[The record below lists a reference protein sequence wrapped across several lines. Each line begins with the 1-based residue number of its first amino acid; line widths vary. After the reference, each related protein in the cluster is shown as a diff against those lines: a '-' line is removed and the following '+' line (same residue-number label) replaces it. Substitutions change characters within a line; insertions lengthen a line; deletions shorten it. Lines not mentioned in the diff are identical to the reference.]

1 MSTKFFNN
9 IDATLLDKFHGIASA
24 MANFDIFHAVVGYF
38 RSSGYFK
45 LRRELDS
52 THEIKILV
60 GINIDNLFRQ
70 AQAAGKMFFGDRE
83 ASLEQYCDDFL
94 RDVRQ
99 SDYSGEVDE
108 GIRQFCEDIASKRL
122 ELRIHPT
129 RDLHAKFYLCLPQ
142 QHSEHSDGWVIMGSS
157 NISDQG
163 LGATEPPRYELNVAM
178 KDYDDV
184 AYCEAEFQRL
194 WAEAMPITFADVERM
209 MGKTHL
215 APDAQQPTPYE
226 LYMRMLIDH
235 FGNQVEDDFVPLL
248 PEGYSDLTYQRDA
261 VVQGYDIMLRHNGCF
276 IADVVGLGKTVVAA
290 MIAQR
295 FIAANGDNTRILVI
309 YPPSVQSNWT
319 DTFDDFRIKNK
330 YTRFITNGS
339 LDKII
344 DGNNYDTPPYYDL
357 VIVDEA
363 HNFRHDSNCN
373 YDLLQRI
380 TKSPRVNKGNVR
392 GGKKVLLLSA
402 TPFNNTPED
411 IKNQLLLFQDTARCT
426 LDGVS
431 NIADTFA
438 PWIKEFKSL
447 MSQRRVLTPEM
458 LTSRI
463 DAINQE
469 LRHTV
474 LEKVMVRRTRSNIQH
489 EPRYSGEIHFPQLLD
504 PEDRTYQMSPDVLM
518 LFVDTYKKL
527 IDTPTSN
534 LREEKPDM
542 FDGSGLRYARYRA
555 VEYCPKYNVPSG
567 QRASQLAE
575 ALAGIYRT
583 HMVKRL
589 ESSFDA
595 FKKSLHTLFAATEGM
610 IKMFSEDKVIIAP
623 DLNVKKL
630 QADGMELDEI
640 LELAMAKGFDPDE
653 ITFHA
658 SDFKP
663 EFLPMLE
670 YDANLLRGLCQRW
683 DKVDADPKLDLF
695 VEMLQG
701 ELFDPQRNQ
710 EGKLV
715 VFSESVDTVNYLTEQ
730 LRQRL
735 HRTDILSVCARDR
748 NRKREDIRANFD
760 ANYKGER
767 RNDYNIIITSDV
779 LAEGINLHRANV
791 IVNYDS
797 PWNATRLMQRIG
809 RVNRIGSTAK
819 AIYNYM
825 FYPSDPGDA
834 IISLKKNSL
843 IKLQSF
849 HSALGEDTRIY
860 SHDEIVQEFRLF
872 NSDVRDDTDRSLELL
887 AEVRTLHDANPALY
901 RKIKMLPPK
910 SRCARHG
917 TQASLPATDNAS
929 ERHNARSANNPTQE
943 RSGGCDPRKQT
954 PHSFAVWGQPTTG
967 IVRLGETRP
976 QTIAYLSS
984 PNKKAFYL
992 VGEHVRELSF
1002 LEAVDIF
1009 RAEPTEKAV
1018 PFGDAEPTHYAQVRS
1033 ALTLYVAEQQRE
1045 HQEERPKIGGRDN
1058 DAKKAAAFLREV
1070 RPSMPDDEARAVAD
1084 RLKQMV
1090 ERGTYNQL
1098 ADALNRMSRKHKK
1111 EPIPIIKIVEQLED
1125 LDTRYSQ
1132 PQPSQPTA
1140 SHIANTTAEIILSE
1154 TFIFSHE

>member
-9 IDATLLDKFHGIASA
+9 IESTLMDKFHGIASA

-45 LRRELDS
+45 LRQELDA
-52 THEIKILV
+52 TQEIKILV

-70 AQAAGKMFFGDRE
+70 SQAAGKLFFGDKE
-83 ASLEQYCDDFL
+83 VSLEQYCEDFL
-94 RDVRQ
+94 RDVYQ
-99 SDYSGEVDE
+99 SEYSSEVDE
-108 GIRQFCEDIASKRL
+108 GIRQFCTDISEGRL
-122 ELRIHPT
+122 QLRIHPT
-129 RDLHAKFYLCLPQ
+129 KDLHAKFYLCLPKN
-142 QHSEHSDGWVIMGSS
+142 HSEHSDGWVIMGSS
-157 NISDQG
+157 NLSAQG
-163 LGATEPPRYELNVAM
+163 LGTTEPPRYELNVAM

-184 AYCEAEFQRL
+184 HYCEEQFQQL
-194 WAEAMPITFADVERM
+194 WNDAIPVTLDDVNHIV
-209 MGKTHL
+209 GKTHL
-215 APDAQQPTPYE
+215 APEEHQPTPYE

-235 FGNQVEDDFVPLL
+235 FGNQVEDDFIPQL
-248 PEGYSDLTYQRDA
+248 PDNYDNLTYQRDA
-261 VVQGYDIMLRHNGCF
+261 VVQGYDIMMKHGGCF

-309 YPPSVQSNWT
+309 FPPAVKSNWE
-319 DTFDDFRIKNK
+319 DTFADFGIKNK
-330 YTRFITNGS
+330 FSHFITNGS
-339 LDKII
+339 LDKVIEGS
-344 DGNNYDTPPYYDL
+344 DNFSQPGYYDL
-357 VIVDEA
+357 IIVDEA
-363 HNFRHDSNCN
+363 HNFRHDSNDN

-380 TKSPRVNKGNVR
+380 CKSARLNKGNVK
-392 GGKKVLLLSA
+392 GGKRVLLLSA
-402 TPFNNTPED
+402 TPLNNTPED

-426 LDGVS
+426 LDGIS

-447 MSQRRVLTPEM
+447 MSQRRVLSADY
-458 LTSRI
+458 LTSHI
-463 DAINQE
+463 DDINQQM
-469 LRHTV
+469 RHTV

-489 EPRYSGEIHFPQLLD
+489 EPRYAGEIHFPQLLD
-504 PEDRTYQMSPDVLM
+504 PTDRTYQMSPDVLM
-518 LFVDTYKKL
+518 LFVDTYKTL
-527 IDTPTSN
+527 VDTPTAN
-534 LREEKPDM
+534 LKDDNPDM

-555 VEYCPKYNVPSG
+555 IEYCPSYKIPSG
-567 QRASQLAE
+567 KTAKHMADS
-575 ALAGIYRT
+575 LAGIYQT

-595 FKKSLHTLFAATEGM
+595 FRRSLHTLLDATNGM
-610 IKMFSEDKVIIAP
+610 IKMFEEDKVIIAP
-623 DLNVKKL
+623 ELNVKKL

-640 LELAMAKGFDPDE
+640 IELAIGKGFEQNE
-653 ITFHA
+653 IVFRA

-663 EFLPMLE
+663 DFLPMLE
-670 YDANLLRGLCQRW
+670 YDAEVLDKLCKRW
-683 DKVDADPKLDLF
+683 DKVKFDPKLDLF
-695 VEMLQG
+695 VSILED
-701 ELFDPQRNQ
+701 ELFDKSKNL

-715 VFSESVDTVNYLTEQ
+715 VFSESVDTVNYLEKE
-730 LRQRL
+730 LKERL
-735 HRTDILSVCARDR
+735 HRSDILAVCAKNR
-748 NRKREDIRANFD
+748 NRLRETIQANFD
-760 ANYKGER
+760 AKYKKEW

-779 LAEGINLHRANV
+779 LAEGVNLHRANV

-809 RVNRIGSTAK
+809 RVNRIGSTAD

-860 SHDEIVQEFRLF
+860 SHEEMVHEFKLF
-872 NSDVRDDTDRSLELL
+872 NADVRDETDRSLELL
-887 AEVRTLHDANPALY
+887 REVRHLHDTNPTLY
-901 RKIKMLPPK
+901 RRIKQLPPK
-910 SRCARHG
+910 SRCAR
-917 TQASLPATDNAS
+917 AS
-929 ERHNARSANNPTQE
+929 ERLNLNNPTQNK
-943 RSGGCDPRKQT
+943 S
-954 PHSFAVWGQPTTG
+954 
-967 IVRLGETRP
+967 GETTKGSNPDFVQCGVGDTVDDMRLEETLP
-976 QTIAYLSS
+976 QTISYLSS

-992 VGEHVRELSF
+992 VGEHPRELSF

-1018 PFGDAEPTHYAQVRS
+1018 PFADAEPTHYAQVRN
-1033 ALTLYVAEQQRE
+1033 ALALYAVDQQRE

-1070 RPSMPDDEARAVAD
+1070 RPAMPDDEARAVAD

-1098 ADALNRMSRKHKK
+1098 ADALIRMSKKQKK
-1111 EPIPIIKIVEQLED
+1111 EPIPTIKIVEQLEG

-1132 PQPSQPTA
+1132 PQQSQPTA

-1154 TFIFSHE
+1154 TFI

>member
-9 IDATLLDKFHGIASA
+9 IESTLMDKFHGIASA
-24 MANFDIFHAVVGYF
+24 MANFDMFHAVVGYF

-45 LRRELDS
+45 LRQELDA
-52 THEIKILV
+52 TQEIKILV
-60 GINIDNLFRQ
+60 GINIDNLFHQ
-70 AQAAGKMFFGDRE
+70 SQAAGKLFFGDKE
-83 ASLEQYCDDFL
+83 VSLEQYCEDFL
-94 RDVRQ
+94 RDVYQ
-99 SDYSGEVDE
+99 SEYSSEVDE
-108 GIRQFCEDIASKRL
+108 GIRQFCEDVSSGRL
-122 ELRIHPT
+122 QLRIHPT
-129 RDLHAKFYLCLPQ
+129 KDLHAKFYLCLPKN
-142 QHSEHSDGWVIMGSS
+142 HSEHSDGWVIMGSS
-157 NISDQG
+157 NLSAQG
-163 LGATEPPRYELNVAM
+163 LGTTEPPRYELNVAM

-184 AYCEAEFQRL
+184 HYCEEEFQRL
-194 WAEAMPITFADVERM
+194 WDDAIPVTLDDVNHIV
-209 MGKTHL
+209 GKTHL
-215 APDAQQPTPYE
+215 APQEHQPTPYE

-235 FGNQVEDDFVPLL
+235 FGNQVEDDFIPQL
-248 PEGYSDLTYQRDA
+248 PDNYDNLTYQRDA
-261 VVQGYDIMLRHNGCF
+261 VVQGYDIMMQHGGCF

-309 YPPSVQSNWT
+309 FPPAVKSNWE
-319 DTFDDFRIKNK
+319 DTFADFRIKNK
-330 YTRFITNGS
+330 FSHFITNGS
-339 LDKII
+339 LEKVIEGSDNFSQP
-344 DGNNYDTPPYYDL
+344 GYYDL
-357 VIVDEA
+357 IIVDEA
-363 HNFRHDSNCN
+363 HNFRHDSNDN

-380 TKSPRVNKGNVR
+380 CKSARLNKGNVK
-392 GGKKVLLLSA
+392 GGKRVLLLSA
-402 TPFNNTPED
+402 TPLNNTPED

-426 LDGVS
+426 LDGVG

-504 PEDRTYQMSPDVLM
+504 PEDRTYQMSPEVLM

-567 QRASQLAE
+567 QKASQLAE

-595 FKKSLHTLFAATEGM
+595 FKKSLHTLLGATEGM
-610 IKMFSEDKVIIAP
+610 IKMFREDKVIIAP

-640 LELAMAKGFDPDE
+640 LELAMAKGFAPDE
-653 ITFHA
+653 ITFRA
-658 SDFKP
+658 TDFKS

-670 YDANLLRGLCQRW
+670 YDADLLRGLCKRW

-710 EGKLV
+710 DGKLV

-767 RNDYNIIITSDV
+767 RNDYNIIVTSDV
-779 LAEGINLHRANV
+779 LAEGVNLHRANV

-872 NSDVRDDTDRSLELL
+872 NSDQRDDTDRNFELIG
-887 AEVRTLHDANPALY
+887 EVRALHDTNPTLY
-901 RKIKMLPPK
+901 RRIKQLPPK
-910 SRCARHG
+910 SRCCRIEN
-917 TQASLPATDNAS
+917 SD
-929 ERHNARSANNPTQE
+929 
-943 RSGGCDPRKQT
+943 SGINT
-954 PHSFAVWGQPTTG
+954 FSHSH
-967 IVRLGETRP
+967 IC
-976 QTIAYLSS
+976 TISYLSS

-992 VGEHVRELSF
+992 VGEHTRELSF

-1009 RAEPTEKAV
+1009 RAEPDEKAV
-1018 PFGDAEPTHYAQVRS
+1018 PFGDAEPIHYAQVRN
-1033 ALTLYVAEQQRE
+1033 ALSQYAIEQQRE

-1070 RPSMPDDEARAVAD
+1070 RPAMPDDEARAVAD

-1098 ADALNRMSRKHKK
+1098 ADALIRMSRKHKK
-1111 EPIPIIKIVEQLED
+1111 EPIPTIKIVEQLED

-1132 PQPSQPTA
+1132 PQQTQPTA
-1140 SHIANTTAEIILSE
+1140 PHIANTTAEIILSE
-1154 TFIFSHE
+1154 TFVL

>member
-9 IDATLLDKFHGIASA
+9 IESTLMDKFHGVASA

-45 LRRELDS
+45 LRQELSS
-52 THEIKILV
+52 TQEIKILV
-60 GINIDNLFRQ
+60 GINIDNMFQQ
-70 AQAAGKMFFGDRE
+70 ARVAGKMFFGDRDK
-83 ASLEQYCDDFL
+83 SLEQYCEDFL

-99 SDYSGEVDE
+99 SDYSSEVDE
-108 GIRQFCEDIASKRL
+108 GIRQFCEDIASGRL
-122 ELRIHPT
+122 QLRIHPT
-129 RDLHAKFYLCLPQ
+129 KDLHAKFYLCLPQ
-142 QHSEHSDGWVIMGSS
+142 QHNEHSDGWVIMGSS
-157 NISDQG
+157 NLSEQG
-163 LGATEPPRYELNVAM
+163 LGTTEPPRYELNVAM

-184 AYCEAEFQRL
+184 AFCESEFQKL
-194 WAEAMPITFADVERM
+194 WENAIPVCFSDVERM
-209 MGKTHL
+209 MERTHL
-215 APDAQQPTPYE
+215 VPSEQQPTPYE

-235 FGNQVEDDFVPLL
+235 FGSQVEDDFVPVL
-248 PEGYSDLTYQRDA
+248 PDSYDDFSYQRDA
-261 VVQGYDIMLRHNGCF
+261 VVQGYDIMMRHNGCF

-295 FIAANGDNTRILVI
+295 FIAANGDGTRILVI
-309 YPPSVQSNWT
+309 FPPSVQSNWVE
-319 DTFDDFRIKNK
+319 TFDDFHIKNK
-330 YTRFITNGS
+330 FSRFITNGS
-339 LDKII
+339 LEKVINGD
-344 DGNNYDTPPYYDL
+344 DYDEKEYYDL

-363 HNFRHDSNCN
+363 HNFRHDSTCN

-380 TKSPRVNKGNVR
+380 TKSPRFNKGGVK

-402 TPFNNTPED
+402 TPLNNTPED
-411 IKNQLLLFQDTARCT
+411 IKNQLLLFQDTARPT
-426 LDGVS
+426 LDGVT

-438 PWIKEFKSL
+438 PWIKEFNGL
-447 MSQRRVLTPEM
+447 MSQRRELTPEA

-469 LRHTV
+469 LRHMV

-489 EPRYSGEIHFPQLLD
+489 DPRYANEIQFPALLD
-504 PEDRTYQMSPDVLM
+504 PEDRTYQMSPEVLL

-534 LREEKPDM
+534 LKEDNPEM

-567 QRASQLAE
+567 QKASQLAE

-595 FKKSLHTLFAATEGM
+595 FKRSLHTLLDATHGM
-610 IKMFSEDKVIIAP
+610 IKMFEEDMVIIAP

-630 QADGMELDEI
+630 QADGLELDAI
-640 LELAMAKGFDPDE
+640 LELAMAKGLDPDE

-658 SDFKP
+658 ADFKP

-670 YDANLLRGLCQRW
+670 YDANLLKGLCKRW
-683 DKVDADPKLDLF
+683 DAVDADPKLDLF

-701 ELFDPQRNQ
+701 ELFNLKRNPS
-710 EGKLV
+710 GKLV
-715 VFSESVDTVNYLTEQ
+715 VFSESVDTVNYLAER

-735 HRTDILSVCARDR
+735 QRDDILSVCARDR
-748 NRKREDIRANFD
+748 KRKREDIRANFD
-760 ANYKGER
+760 ANYKKEH
-767 RNDYNIIITSDV
+767 RNDYNIIVTSDV

-860 SHDEIVQEFRLF
+860 SHDEIVQEFRLY

-887 AEVRTLHDANPALY
+887 REVRSLHDSNPVLY
-901 RKIKMLPPK
+901 RRIKQLPPK
-910 SRCARHG
+910 SRCARD
-917 TQASLPATDNAS
+917 TQNTECEVQN
-929 ERHNARSANNPTQE
+929 T
-943 RSGGCDPRKQT
+943 
-954 PHSFAVWGQPTTG
+954 
-967 IVRLGETRP
+967 
-976 QTIAYLSS
+976 TIAHLASS
-984 PNKKAFYL
+984 QKKAFYL
-992 VGEHVRELSF
+992 VGDHARELSF

-1009 RAEPTEKAV
+1009 RADLSEKAA
-1018 PFGDAEPTHYAQVRS
+1018 PFGDAESRHYEQVRS
-1033 ALTLYVAEQQRE
+1033 AMAKYNADQQHEYR
-1045 HQEERPKIGGRDN
+1045 EERPKIGGRDN
-1058 DAKKAAAFLREV
+1058 DAKKAAAFLREI
-1070 RPSMPDDEARAVAD
+1070 RPALSNDDEALATLD

-1098 ADALNRMSRKHKK
+1098 ADALNRMARKHKK
-1111 EPIPIIKIVEQLED
+1111 TPFTVIDIVEQLEA
-1125 LDTRYSQ
+1125 LENRYGVHFVTS
-1132 PQPSQPTA
+1132 PPRPIVAATA
-1140 SHIANTTAEIILSE
+1140 DIILSE
-1154 TFIFSHE
+1154 TFISKQ